1 VSKILSLKLKEA
13 VFQDAE
19 NILKDLK
26 IPRNTYINE
35 AVALFNRL
43 HERKDLKKRILQ
55 ESKLVQAD
63 SIRILEELEALED
76 GEIK

>member
-1 VSKILSLKLKEA
+1 MSKILSLKLKEA